1 MKKIAVS
8 VLKSPILHFI
18 LLGVVAFIAYTYL
31 KTLDRETIRIT
42 NQTIA
47 ALVQQREPITQNPVA
62 SEEREVIIA
71 GHIEDE
77 ALLREAYK
85 RGFDKNDY
93 HIQNRQS
100 LEIEKSRRC
109 A

>member
-31 KTLDRETIRIT
+31 KPLDRETVRT
-42 NQTIA
+42 TTQTID
-47 ALVQQREPITQNPVA
+47 ALVQQRESITQNPVA

-71 GHIEDE
+71 EYI
-77 ALLREAYK
+77 
-85 RGFDKNDY
+85 
-93 HIQNRQS
+93 
-100 LEIEKSRRC
+100 
-109 A
+109 